1 MMRLMTAV
9 AATALI
15 GLLAMAAPSRADDD
29 DCETVVNALNEA
41 MSIGNKN
48 LETTMDGLKKTM
60 SQSADDKTK
69 AAVKNK
75 FCSASGELLG
85 TSRAIRAVV
94 GECGAK
100 QRAAIASLDKSINE
114 METAIDGT
122 CK

>member
-1 MMRLMTAV
+1 MRLMTAV

-15 GLLAMAAPSRADDD
+15 GLLATAAPSRADDD
-29 DCETVVNALNEA
+29 DCETVVNALNES

-48 LETTMDGLKKTM
+48 FETTLDELKKIM
-60 SQSADDKTK
+60 SQPADDKTK
-69 AAVKNK
+69 SVVKNK

-85 TSRAIRAVV
+85 ISRAIRAVV

-100 QRAAIASLDKSINE
+100 QREAIASLDKSVKE

>member
-1 MMRLMTAV
+1 MIRLM
-9 AATALI
+9 
-15 GLLAMAAPSRADDD
+15 MAAAMLTGILATTMPAAADEE

-48 LETTMDGLKKTM
+48 LDATLDELKKTL
-60 SQSADDKTK
+60 SQPTDDKAK

-85 TSRAIRAVV
+85 SSRAIRAVA
-94 GECGAK
+94 GECGPK
-100 QRAAIASLDKSINE
+100 QRAALASLDKAITE

>member
-1 MMRLMTAV
+1 MLRLMMASAMLTGILATTMP
-9 AATALI
+9 ATA
-15 GLLAMAAPSRADDD
+15 DEEE
-29 DCETVVNALNEA
+29 CKTVVTALNEA
-41 MSIGNKN
+41 MSIGTKN
-48 LETTMDGLKKTM
+48 LETTLDELKKSM

-85 TSRAIRAVV
+85 TSRAVHAVA
-94 GECGAK
+94 GECGPK
-100 QRAAIASLDKSINE
+100 PRAALASLDKSITE

>member
-9 AATALI
+9 AATALF
-15 GLLAMAAPSRADDD
+15 GLLAMAAPSRADD

-41 MSIGNKN
+41 MAIGTKN
-48 LETTMDGLKKTM
+48 LETTVDELKKTM
-60 SQSADDKTK
+60 SQSADDKAK